1 MTIPAPM
8 QAMVLTGHGG
18 LDKYE
23 WHEDWPTPNAAPDA
37 APDEVLRC
45 FLFLRY
51 LVLRLWH
58 GLS

>member
-1 MTIPAPM
+1 MTIPATM

-23 WHEDWPTPNAAPDA
+23 WHEDWPTPSA